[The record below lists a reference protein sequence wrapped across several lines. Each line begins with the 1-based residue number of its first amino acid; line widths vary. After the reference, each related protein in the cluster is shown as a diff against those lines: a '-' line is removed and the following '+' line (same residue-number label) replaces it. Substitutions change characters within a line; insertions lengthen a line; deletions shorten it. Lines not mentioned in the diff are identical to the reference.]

1 MKYQKQKSGKKNLI
15 CYSNKKS
22 EVPRNKL
29 NQEGKR
35 PENCT
40 TLKKEVKEDTNKCK
54 HIRCSWIEKIN
65 IIKMSILPKAIYR
78 FNTISIKMP
87 MTYLTGIEQMFQK
100 CIWNHM
106 TLNSLSN
113 FEKEEQSR
121 RDHNG

>member
-65 IIKMSILPKAIYR
+65 IIKMSILFIKIYR
-78 FNTISIKMP
+78 FKPIPIKIP
-87 MTYLTGIEQMFQK
+87 MTYFIDLEETFQK
-100 CIWNHM
+100 FINDP
-106 TLNSLSN
+106 
-113 FEKEEQSR
+113 E
-121 RDHNG
+121 